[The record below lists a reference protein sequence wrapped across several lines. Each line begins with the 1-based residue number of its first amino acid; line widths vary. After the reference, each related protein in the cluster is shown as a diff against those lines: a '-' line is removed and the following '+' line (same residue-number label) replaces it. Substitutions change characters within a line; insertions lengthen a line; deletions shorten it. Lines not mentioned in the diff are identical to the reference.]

1 MKLSVI
7 VVNYNMCTLLRQ
19 ALYTLTRACKFI
31 DYELIIID
39 DVSTDKSVKMLNEEF
54 PDAKLI
60 VNEQTLGI
68 AASRNKGIEM
78 AGGEYILL
86 VNADII
92 CGKKTIE
99 QVVDFMDA
107 HQDAGSV
114 GVRAL
119 TPGGRFIPHSRTG
132 FTKPWA
138 ALLKLTGL
146 SKYFTKSRLYKNNNN
161 WAEEDEFAT
170 TEVDVVNGAFMLL
183 RKQALEQTGL
193 LDEKLAYFGHDID
206 ISFRLRL
213 LGYKNYYYPRTYILS
228 FNKQIKPT
236 TSWNYIKHYYG
247 AMFIFAA
254 KYLFKKPELKLP
266 GIPQLFAP
274 KYEIER

>member
-1 MKLSVI
+1 MKISVI
-7 VVNYNMCTLLRQ
+7 VVNSNMCALLQDSLNTLI
-19 ALYTLTRACKFI
+19 RACRDI

-39 DVSTDKSVKMLNEEF
+39 DAPSDRSVIKLNEEF
-54 PDAKLI
+54 PEAKLI
-60 VNEQTLGI
+60 VNEKSRGI
-68 AASRNKGIEM
+68 AVSRNKGIER
-78 AGGEYILL
+78 ASGEYILL
-86 VNADII
+86 VSADII

-99 QVVDFMDA
+99 QVLNFMDA
-107 HQDAGSV
+107 HAEAGCV

-119 TPGGRFIPHSRTG
+119 TPGGRFIPRSRTG

-138 ALLKLTGL
+138 VLLKLTGL
-146 SKYFTKSRLYKNNNN
+146 AKYFTKSRLYKHNDN
-161 WAEEDEFAT
+161 WAEDEEFAT
-170 TEVDVVNGAFMLL
+170 TEVDVVNGAFMLF
-183 RKQALEQTGL
+183 RKQALQQSGL
-193 LDEKLAYFGHDID
+193 LDENLAYFGHDID

-228 FNKQIKPT
+228 FNKQIKPAI
-236 TSWNYIKHYYG
+236 SWNYIKHYYG

-266 GIPQLFAP
+266 DIPQMFAP